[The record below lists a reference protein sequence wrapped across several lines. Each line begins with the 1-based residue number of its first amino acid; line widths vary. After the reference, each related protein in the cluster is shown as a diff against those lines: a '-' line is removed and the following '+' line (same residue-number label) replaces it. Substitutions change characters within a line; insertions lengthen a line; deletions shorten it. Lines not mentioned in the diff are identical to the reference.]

1 MINFRQ
7 NFKKFV
13 TSAPFFLILV
23 FLILVI
29 KFHGLFQD
37 GFLPGWDTMP
47 RQYTLRVLAK
57 DFLPKLKLTSGYDL
71 NWFGGFPTFH
81 FYPPLVL
88 ILISTVHFLSLKSIS
103 LFLSYRIFTFLSLFF
118 FDVALY
124 LFTKEFLNKKAAK
137 ASILFGLFLI
147 FYCYVL
153 LKDQA
158 WYIGAGATI
167 FMGLLT
173 SGWGLV
179 LFLLYFVFLE
189 KLRKEPNK
197 NNFLITAIILTCLFL
212 SHIFSTVVAGIF
224 LFIYLLFHHQKKIL
238 KNAILTGL
246 IAVCL
251 SGFYFIPFIAGLKY
265 TSTEVLRLWDPVFYV
280 FFPFK
285 PSLSFTNFL
294 PFLIFILFIVGSV
307 VLYRKQRIFLPVA
320 IIIVFIFL
328 FGDYLPEIFPNL
340 NFHYMRF
347 VQFFLAIIL
356 SISSYGFVHLMEK
369 FREKGYLKY
378 SFFVLVVSTFG
389 WTILKYDDSY
399 LSRFSS
405 QSDWPSCYHYRLD
418 EYPQAES
425 AKKVT
430 EYFNKINPPERI
442 FAESPSWLA
451 EEIGS
456 GHYFTA
462 VLALN
467 GQKVINGLP
476 VESVIQNV
484 FIMPLFA
491 QISDNMTWGLRPLQ
505 WDQSFN
511 TQPPESMLDRLKIF
525 NVGYIIAY
533 SDKLKNNLR
542 DYQDAELLETFGN
555 FQIYRLKNPRDLVYQ
570 PEYKPGL
577 FINQGG
583 GIGFRDFAQ
592 WWYKFPP
599 LLDFPIAESVSR
611 IEKLDKE
618 EIDNFSM
625 IIISA
630 KKLNQK
636 QRKILEEFGHPTIWL
651 TNQKNVSESVLLPQ
665 FDLDDSQGS
674 MSLAALLLNEKK
686 KYPHFASNIN
696 IDEFADEKLLFNAS
710 GPTIVNLGYFPYWQS
725 VNKNQKVYQV
735 TPGQMLVFTDGETIL
750 EYRSDWLKKVSIVI
764 SWLTLLGLIGW
775 GIRNEKLKNK
785 TDKRGNNTKN

>member
-7 NFKKFV
+7 NSKKFV

-47 RQYTLRVLAK
+47 RQYVLDVMAK
-57 DFLPKLKLTSGYDL
+57 DFLPNFRLSGYDL
-71 NWFGGFPTFH
+71 NWFGGFPLFH
-81 FYPPLVL
+81 FYPPLISVL
-88 ILISTVHFLSLKSIS
+88 TSLIHFLSFRLIS
-103 LFLSYRIFTFLSLFF
+103 LFLSFRIFTFLSLFAF
-118 FDVALY
+118 SVALY
-124 LFTKEFLNKKAAK
+124 FFTKEFLNKRAAK

-147 FYCYVL
+147 FYHYL
-153 LKDQA
+153 EGRD
-158 WYIGAGATI
+158 WYLGAKATI
-167 FMGLLT
+167 LIGLFA
-173 SGWGLV
+173 SAWGLV
-179 LFLLYFVFLE
+179 LFLLYFAFLE
-189 KLRKEPNK
+189 RLRKEPNK
-197 NNFLITAIILTCLFL
+197 KNFLITAIVLTCLFL
-212 SHIFSTVVAGIF
+212 SHTLSTVVAGIF
-224 LFIYLLFHHQKKIL
+224 LFLYLLFHHQKEIL

-246 IAVCL
+246 IAVLL
-251 SGFYFIPFIAGLKY
+251 SGFYFIPFVTGLKY
-265 TSTEVLRLWDPVFYV
+265 TSAEALHLEVSPLHI

-285 PSLSFTNFL
+285 YNLKISNLL
-294 PFLIFILFIVGSV
+294 PLLIFILFIIGTIT
-307 VLYRKQRIFLPVA
+307 LFRKQNFFLPSVF
-320 IIIVFIFL
+320 IIALIFL
-328 FGDYLPEIFPNL
+328 FGDYLQTLFPDL
-340 NFHYMRF
+340 PFHYSRF
-347 VQFFLAIIL
+347 IQYFLAVVL
-356 SISSYGFVHLMEK
+356 AVSSYGFVCVLEK
-369 FREKGYLKY
+369 SKEKLWLKY
-378 SFFVLVVSTFG
+378 GFCGLIFVLFG
-389 WTILKYDDSY
+389 YNILSY
-399 LSRFSS
+399 GTEEWHFLKH
-405 QSDWPSCYHYRLD
+405 YHYQLD
-418 EYPQAES
+418 EYPEAES
-425 AKKVT
+425 AQGVI
-430 EYFNKINPPERI
+430 EYFEKKNPSERI
-442 FAESPSWLA
+442 FAESPMWA
-451 EEIGS
+451 VEKIGS
-456 GHYFTA
+456 VHYFTS
-462 VLALN
+462 LLPLK
-467 GQKVINGLP
+467 GKKVVNGLSA
-476 VESVIQNV
+476 EDTIQNP
-484 FIMPLFA
+484 FIMPTIV
-491 QISDNMTWGLRPLQ
+491 QISENTRWAGKSLESDPT
-505 WDQSFN
+505 FN

-525 NVGYIIAY
+525 NIGYIIAY

-542 DYQDAELLETFGN
+542 DYQGAELLETFGN

-592 WWYKFPP
+592 WWYKFPL

-651 TNQKNVSESVLLPQ
+651 TNQKNVSESVLLSQ